1 MRPHFLHCLGPL
13 CLSCGD
19 WRGRT
24 TGGIILGL
32 PALTEGALED
42 PELQCQVPPLHV
54 EVLEDVFD
62 RHRTRKLKRAKSLSP
77 PLLHPDPVCKTDLT
91 LVVALAIVTYPNSVP
106 LS

>member
-42 PELQCQVPPLHV
+42 
-54 EVLEDVFD
+54 VFD

-77 PLLHPDPVCKTDLT
+77 PLLHPGPVCKTDLT